1 MLGARTTLAAVI
13 LFGAG
18 VSVGTQVAPAAPAAK
33 ITRSVLFSWESFVA
47 RPTATGAV
55 RSVVR
60 APTTT
65 LEELESHIT
74 TLNAGATTHA
84 PHTHAN
90 EEMIIIREGT
100 LEAYVNGTW
109 TPMSTGSMVFFASM
123 EPHAV
128 RNNGTVPATYYVV
141 NWAPPGLKVGS
152 TPTRQ
157 EP

>member
-1 MLGARTTLAAVI
+1 MLGARSVLAAVI
-13 LFGAG
+13 LVAAGAT
-18 VSVGTQVAPAAPAAK
+18 VGTQMASPTPPEK
-33 ITRSVLFSWESFVA
+33 LTRSALFTWESFVA
-47 RPTATGAV
+47 KATKTGAV
-55 RSVVR
+55 RHVVR
-60 APTTT
+60 TPTTT

-128 RNNGTVPATYYVV
+128 RNNGSVPATYYVV
-141 NWAPPGLKVGS
+141 NWAPPGLKSGS